1 MAYEE
6 ENKYNRLEELNG
18 SNYQIVE
25 GEPDITGWDVI
36 DGQGR
41 KIGEVEDVLFDTQTR
56 DVRYI
61 IVNLGENELDIDE
74 DKKVLVPIGI
84 AELRNEYD
92 NNSLETDT
100 INEVGV
106 NEDAVDK
113 EEAFDEEIVFLPS
126 VTAEQ
131 LLALPAY
138 DKDSLSPDYET
149 GLRNVFEPPVNGA
162 IVVYEP
168 DTFYTHEH
176 FNNKIY
182 PRNDSST
189 SGQSGESDIQRDDDE
204 EDASTDRTR
213 F

>member
-36 DGQGR
+36 DGQGHR
-41 KIGEVEDVLFDTQTR
+41 IGEVDDVLFNPQTR

-61 IVNLGENELDIDE
+61 IVDLSENELDIVE

-84 AELRNEYD
+84 AELRDEYD
-92 NNSLETDT
+92 DDTLETDT
-100 INEVGV
+100 ITEVGV
-106 NEDAVDK
+106 NDDAVDD
-113 EEAFDEEIVFLPS
+113 EEALDEEIVFLPS

-138 DKDSLSPDYET
+138 DKDSLSPEYET
-149 GLRNVFEPPVNGA
+149 CVRNVFEPPVNDA

-182 PRNDSST
+182 PRNDSSL
-189 SGQSGESDIQRDDDE
+189 SGRSGSSDI
-204 EDASTDRTR
+204 
-213 F
+213 